1 MTADVEYYSLPAWRV
16 LLGGQ
21 DLTDRIKPRLLDLTL
36 TEARGGEADQL
47 DLRIHDH
54 DGRMELPRRGVELSV
69 AIGWADA
76 GLIEKGTFRV
86 DEVEHSGAPDVIT
99 VRARSADLSHP
110 MRTRRER
117 SWHEVTLGD
126 VVRSLAGEHGLQ
138 VRIAPALAGVNIA
151 HLDQTGE
158 SDVHLLTRLGQR
170 YDAVATVK
178 AGSLLF
184 MPIGSGTTASG
195 QALPTALIT
204 RASGD
209 THRYGSADRDNYSG
223 VRAYWNNKPGA
234 NRHSVLVGV
243 SGNAKRLRETF
254 NSETEAREQANAEW
268 KRIKRGAAKMDF
280 TLALGRADLSPEQK
294 LHVRGF
300 KSAIDE
306 TVWLIAKVTHTI
318 TSSEGFITQLE
329 LETYATEEK

>member
-1 MTADVEYYSLPAWRV
+1 MTQNAEPYAVPVWRV
-16 LLGGQ
+16 VLDGQ
-21 DLTDRIKPRLLDLTL
+21 DLTERVKPRLLELTL
-36 TEARGGEADQL
+36 TESRGGEADQL
-47 DLRIHDH
+47 DLIIHDH
-54 DGRMELPRRGVELSV
+54 DGRMALPRRGVELSV
-69 AIGWADA
+69 AIGWEDA

-99 VRARSADLSHP
+99 IRARSADLSHP

-117 SWHEVTLGD
+117 SWHNVTLGD
-126 VVRSLAGEHGLQ
+126 VVRNLAGEHGLQ
-138 VRIAPALAGVNIA
+138 ARVAPALSSVQIA

-184 MPIGSGTTASG
+184 LPIGSGTTASG

-209 THRYGSADRDNYSG
+209 KHRYGTADRDSYSG

-234 NRHSVLVGV
+234 NRKSVLVGV
-243 SGNAKRLRETF
+243 SGNAKRLRETY
-254 NSETEAREQANAEW
+254 NNEAEARENANAEW

-294 LHVRGF
+294 LRVQGF
-300 KSAIDE
+300 KPEIDA
-306 TVWLIAKVTHTI
+306 TAWLIAKTTHTI
-318 TSSEGFITQLE
+318 TGSAGFTTQLE
-329 LETYATEEK
+329 LETDAGGGS

>member
-1 MTADVEYYSLPAWRV
+1 MTQNAEPYAVPAWRV
-16 LLGGQ
+16 VLDGT
-21 DLTDRIKPRLLDLTL
+21 DLTERFKPRLLELTL
-36 TEARGGEADQL
+36 TESRGGEADQL
-47 DLRIHDH
+47 DLVIHDH
-54 DGRMELPRRGVELSV
+54 DGRMALPRRGVALSV
-69 AIGWADA
+69 AIGWEDA

-99 VRARSADLSHP
+99 VRARSADLSNP

-117 SWHEVTLGD
+117 SWHQVTLGD
-126 VVRSLAGEHGLQ
+126 VIRSLAGEHGLQ
-138 VRIAPALAGVNIA
+138 ARIAPALTGVQIA

-209 THRYGSADRDNYSG
+209 KHRYGAADRDSYSG

-234 NRHSVLVGV
+234 NRKSVLVGA
-243 SGNAKRLRETF
+243 SGNAKRLRETY
-254 NSETEAREQANAEW
+254 NNETEAREHANAEW

-294 LHVRGF
+294 LRLRGF
-300 KSAIDE
+300 KPEIDD
-306 TVWLIAKVTHTI
+306 TAWLIAKTTHTI
-318 TSSEGFITQLE
+318 TSSAGFTTKLE
-329 LETYATEEK
+329 LETDAGGGS